1 MEKNA
6 ELKGKKIAIIG
17 LGASQIDY
25 VIGVENSKQ
34 WDEVWGINSALSVFD
49 LDRVFMLD
57 PVSRFL
63 DTEDAGNQTEVMRRV
78 LPKYTK
84 PIYTCELD
92 ERVPAL
98 VEYPLEEVIK
108 VQRCAYMNN
117 TTAYALAFALWNEV
131 GHIDLFGMDFSYK
144 HNLHFAEAGR
154 ACLEFWICKCISS
167 QITVGVSPRSSLLDQ
182 NVGLEERL
190 YGYHRLANP
199 KIAMPDPQ
207 GEWVICDRS
216 DLASMV
222 KKHNLETV
230 EVPHAPEPYKG

>member
-1 MEKNA
+1 MEKIA
-6 ELKGKKIAIIG
+6 ELKDKKIAIIG

-34 WDEVWGINSALSVFD
+34 WDEVWGINSALSVFE

-78 LPKYTK
+78 LPDYTK

-98 VEYPLEEVIK
+98 VEYPLDEVIK
-108 VQRCAYMNN
+108 DQRCAYMNN

-131 GHIDLFGMDFSYK
+131 GHID
-144 HNLHFAEAGR
+144 
-154 ACLEFWICKCISS
+154 
-167 QITVGVSPRSSLLDQ
+167 
-182 NVGLEERL
+182 
-190 YGYHRLANP
+190 
-199 KIAMPDPQ
+199 
-207 GEWVICDRS
+207 
-216 DLASMV
+216 
-222 KKHNLETV
+222 
-230 EVPHAPEPYKG
+230 